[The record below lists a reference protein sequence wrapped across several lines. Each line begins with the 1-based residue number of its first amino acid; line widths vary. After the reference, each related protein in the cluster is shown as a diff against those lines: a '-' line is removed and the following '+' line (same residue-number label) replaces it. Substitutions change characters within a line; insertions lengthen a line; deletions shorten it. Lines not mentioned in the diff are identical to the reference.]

1 MNPTTPQY
9 AAGRRTLPPVSLPTA
24 RTTAP
29 AATAEALPPELPPA
43 TLGPNDASWVISI
56 SDDDDEFSWPFSS
69 SRVGRATH
77 GLMHAPD
84 AECTFAD
91 PIPNSSMLHLP
102 TMTAPAARNRAVT
115 VDSIGGV
122 YPFSILDPAVVGAP
136 RTQKLSLTAIGT
148 PSSIEPPG
156 AFVSPRRRRSSEA
169 SASREAVSS
178 TPPTKALSCRV
189 LPIRVVAALRS
200 VCAVH
205 SPA

>member
-1 MNPTTPQY
+1 M
-9 AAGRRTLPPVSLPTA
+9 SLPTA

-43 TLGPNDASWVISI
+43 TLGPNDASRVISI
-56 SDDDDEFSWPFSS
+56 SDDDEFSWPFSS

-148 PSSIEPPG
+148 PSSMLEPG
-156 AFVSPRRRRSSEA
+156 AFVSPR
-169 SASREAVSS
+169 
-178 TPPTKALSCRV
+178 PPPLIRGVRV
-189 LPIRVVAALRS
+189 A
-200 VCAVH
+200 
-205 SPA
+205 

>member
-1 MNPTTPQY
+1 
-9 AAGRRTLPPVSLPTA
+9 
-24 RTTAP
+24 
-29 AATAEALPPELPPA
+29 
-43 TLGPNDASWVISI
+43 
-56 SDDDDEFSWPFSS
+56 
-69 SRVGRATH
+69 
-77 GLMHAPD
+77 MHAPD

-148 PSSIEPPG
+148 PSSMLEPG
-156 AFVSPRRRRSSEA
+156 AFSSSPLPLLLFRRSSEA

-200 VCAVH
+200 ACAVH

>member
-43 TLGPNDASWVISI
+43 TLGPNDASCVISI

-69 SRVGRATH
+69 PRVGRATH

-148 PSSIEPPG
+148 PSSMLEPPG
-156 AFVSPRRRRSSEA
+156 AFVIAAPPRAHPRRPRRVRLWRARRRR
-169 SASREAVSS
+169 R
-178 TPPTKALSCRV
+178 R
-189 LPIRVVAALRS
+189 
-200 VCAVH
+200 
-205 SPA
+205 

>member
-1 MNPTTPQY
+1 M
-9 AAGRRTLPPVSLPTA
+9 SLPTA
-24 RTTAP
+24 RTAAP

-43 TLGPNDASWVISI
+43 TLGPNDASVVNS
-56 SDDDDEFSWPFSS
+56 DDEFSSPFPPRTNSL
-69 SRVGRATH
+69 GRATH

-148 PSSIEPPG
+148 PSSIEPG

-169 SASREAVSS
+169 SASREAVES